1 MVYIRLK
8 KVKNI
13 NYAYLVE
20 SRWNKEKQ
28 TSQQITRQYLGPL
41 SQININ
47 KIPNEYRKQST
58 IIKFLDSHNLNFEK
72 SMELNELLQ
81 TKLLENLKMYE
92 INDLVKIYN
101 EYTKSVYSLLDFYE
115 KLLIPV
121 LYKIGDQWANGEI
134 DVATEHVCSNAV
146 NNLVDL
152 INQKNSKKIS
162 KSSSSH
168 DRPISSHDRPIILCT
183 PEGELHSIGCKII
196 ESLLLEKGY
205 EVYNIT
211 SPLPT
216 NSIESYLDNTNP
228 HLILVSVTLQEN
240 INSVIRLVQEIRKSL
255 NVSIIVGGN
264 AIKFASKAQI
274 ELLEKYDKVYLDL
287 EKLDDIIT
295 NVKVLIDKKQ

>member
-1 MVYIRLK
+1 MVYIRIK

-20 SRWNKEKQ
+20 SKWNKEKQ

-47 KIPNEYRKQST
+47 KIPEEYRSEST
-58 IIKFLDSHNLNFEK
+58 ILKFLSSHGLDFSNSAK
-72 SMELNELLQ
+72 VNELLQ
-81 TKLLENLKMYE
+81 TKLLNKAKIYE
-92 INDLVKIYN
+92 INDLVQIYT

-134 DVATEHVCSNAV
+134 DVATEHICSNAI
-146 NNLVDL
+146 NNLIDV
-152 INQKNSKKIS
+152 INQKNINKKIF
-162 KSSSSH
+162 KSYGNS
-168 DRPISSHDRPIILCT
+168 RLIILCT

-205 EVYNIT
+205 DVYNLT

-216 NSIESYLDNTNP
+216 NSIESYLYNTNP

-240 INSVIRLVQEIRKSL
+240 INSSIRLVQEIRKSL
-255 NVSIIVGGN
+255 DIHILLGGN
-264 AIKFASKAQI
+264 AIKFVSKSQLKI
-274 ELLEKYDKVYLDL
+274 LEKFDKVYLDS
-287 EKLDDIIT
+287 EKLDDILT
-295 NVKVLIDKKQ
+295 DVKLLIEER

>member
-1 MVYIRLK
+1 MVYIRIK

-20 SRWNKEKQ
+20 SKWNKEKQ

-47 KIPNEYRKQST
+47 KIPEEYRSEST
-58 IIKFLDSHNLNFEK
+58 ILKFLSSHGLDFSNSAKVNK
-72 SMELNELLQ
+72 LLQ
-81 TKLLENLKMYE
+81 TKLLDKAKIYE
-92 INDLVKIYN
+92 INDLVQIYN

-134 DVATEHVCSNAV
+134 DVATEHICSNAI
-146 NNLVDL
+146 NNLIDV
-152 INQKNSKKIS
+152 INQKNINKKIF
-162 KSSSSH
+162 KSYGNS
-168 DRPISSHDRPIILCT
+168 RLIILCT

-205 EVYNIT
+205 DVYNLT

-216 NSIESYLDNTNP
+216 NSIESYLYNTNP

-240 INSVIRLVQEIRKSL
+240 INSSIRLVQEIRKSL
-255 NVSIIVGGN
+255 DIHILLGGN
-264 AIKFASKAQI
+264 AIKFVSKSQLKI
-274 ELLEKYDKVYLDL
+274 LEKFDKVYLDS
-287 EKLDDIIT
+287 EKLDDILT
-295 NVKVLIDKKQ
+295 DVKLLIEKR